1 MRFVPAQIF
10 KWCGNNAYGFIMT
23 VIGVMALVVYA
34 SSQINANSCIRNT
47 YNESRNGKVSLSQ
60 INICR
65 NMHGLSRLTKE
76 EVKEGKKYPAYLKDM
91 H

>member
-1 MRFVPAQIF
+1 
-10 KWCGNNAYGFIMT
+10 MT

-34 SSQINANSCIRNT
+34 NFQINANACIRNT
-47 YNESRNGKVSLSQ
+47 YNESRNGTVSLSQ

-65 NMHGLSRLTKE
+65 NRHGLSRLTKE